1 MVATGGNKEEDA
13 IQCEVLLH
21 LFGDEGREV
30 YVTLTDITPATNL
43 PELEEI

>member
-21 LFGDEGREV
+21 VWRRRERSV
-30 YVTLTDITPATNL
+30 RYFDRYYTCDKST
-43 PELEEI
+43 